1 MGKYD
6 LQRLRLN
13 YSIPMDD
20 LVAELRPMY
29 PKLDKP
35 LLSKAINEGYGVEL
49 RPDAIKTLGEK
60 FDPEGWDKRREKDRH
75 KSKNSAR
82 CRLTDEEAEAFTAA
96 WQAAGYKTAN
106 ACVHDLILKFLRERE
121 MIRDL
126 LEEERAEREKQF
138 WDNVEKE
145 GGIH

>member
-13 YSIPMDD
+13 HSIPMDD

-75 KSKNSAR
+75 RMKNHVL
-82 CRLTDEEAEAFTAA
+82 CRLSEQELAAFI
-96 WQAAGYKTAN
+96 WQWQKDGYKSAN
-106 ACVHDLILKFLRERE
+106 ECIRHLIFRYIEISDMK
-121 MIRDL
+121 
-126 LEEERAEREKQF
+126 EEERQEREKQ
-138 WDNVEKE
+138 WWENYSKE
-145 GGIH
+145 DYE

>member
-13 YSIPMDD
+13 HSIPMDD

-49 RPDAIKTLGEK
+49 RPDAIKTLGRSST
-60 FDPEGWDKRREKDRH
+60 RRDGT
-75 KSKNSAR
+75 SAGR
-82 CRLTDEEAEAFTAA
+82 KTGTA
-96 WQAAGYKTAN
+96 
-106 ACVHDLILKFLRERE
+106 
-121 MIRDL
+121 
-126 LEEERAEREKQF
+126 
-138 WDNVEKE
+138 
-145 GGIH
+145 